1 MESVR
6 KAFFV
11 PGGGGSRSSS
21 FVWVVAGLIFYVRGE
36 VVMDRMRLSLSQAG
50 PCKEAALFGGALAA
64 TRASIPDFDLPHHQ
78 VTWAGYDP

>member
-11 PGGGGSRSSS
+11 RGGEWGSRSSS
-21 FVWVVAGLIFYVRGE
+21 FVWCVAGLIVYVRGE

-50 PCKEAALFGGALAA
+50 RCKEAALFGGAIVA
-64 TRASIPDFDLPHHQ
+64 TSSTPGFDLPHHR
-78 VTWAGYDP
+78 VTLAGQR